1 MYADESESW
10 YNYDNQEWA
19 NAVVLN
25 SGVTKDVGDT
35 ILESD
40 IVLWYVWIPR
50 YKYQLFNADNKS
62 VDEQVINIEFESGT
76 ATTGTVSCVDAINQT
91 DSEGNQISEICT
103 NASNG
108 NWYTHPAFTFGSEEL
123 SGFWVGKFEISTTDT
138 TCNTTPNAT
147 NCNKVLPISIK
158 PGVSSYRY
166 ANNYNFFESIKKIK
180 EDYNLNGDSHMIKNM
195 EWGAVAYLKQSQ
207 YGLRDVDIA
216 INNNGA
222 TYYTGDGVGNA
233 YKDNVAQSTTG
244 NIYGVYDMSWNAY
257 ERVMANMVD
266 SSGTFLVQ
274 SSGFTNTPEEK
285 YYDKYTY
292 GTSATTHTRGK
303 LGDATKETLTTFGSA
318 TGGWYSDYATFVDS
332 NLSWFSRG
340 RLCVNDVDAGVFSF
354 DSTSGVA
361 FDSYS
366 SRAVLS

>member
-1 MYADESESW
+1 MKKGFTLIELLAVIIILAIIALIATPIILNVINDARKSAGLSEASMILSGNNNYCATSAMKNQLDGSVDICAD
-10 YNYDNQEWA
+10 
-19 NAVVLN
+19 
-25 SGVTKDVGDT
+25 GVTKEDVSQMVSLGNAEV
-35 ILESD
+35 LEVEYENGKVTKLKVKSNNYEFELQPD
-40 IVLWYVWIPR
+40 GI
-50 YKYQLFNADNKS
+50 FS
-62 VDEQVINIEFESGT
+62 VDGEATDPINPTPGDDEY
-76 ATTGTVSCVDAINQT
+76 VDASGANKPKLYNNMIPIKY
-91 DSEGNQISEICT
+91 DG
-103 NASNG
+103 SN
-108 NWYTHPAFTFGSEEL
+108 
-123 SGFWVGKFEISTTDT
+123 WV
-138 TCNTTPNAT
+138 
-147 NCNKVLPISIK
+147 
-158 PGVSSYRY
+158 Y
-166 ANNYNFFESIKKIK
+166 
-180 EDYNLNGDSHMIKNM
+180 
-195 EWGAVAYLKQSQ
+195 
-207 YGLRDVDIA
+207 
-216 INNNGA
+216 
-222 TYYTGDGVGNA
+222 
-233 YKDNVAQSTTG
+233 
-244 NIYGVYDMSWNAY
+244 AY

-332 NLSWFSRG
+332 NLSWFSRE